1 MLSDKGVSLF
11 NKNKFLTEIDPYDFF
26 NEIEVDGDI
35 GHAFY
40 LGVELARA
48 QIAFQL
54 KKEYEQDEELNWGC
68 IVKRNEEDKL
78 TFKEAGPTYK
88 KKNDS

>member
-35 GHAFY
+35 AHAFY

-68 IVKRNEEDKL
+68 IVKGDEEDKL